1 MEQNVNENDM
11 LYLKLK
17 YFNLFNLNNQ
27 TDNQIR
33 INQIYEQAKWSI
45 LSEEIECTDEELI
58 QFAGL
63 QLQIQVQTKLAA
75 KVNAFNHNLTQDT
88 NDIDAALDKL
98 EKDLKL
104 NNTNTK
110 TLFNDV
116 PEIGEEIELMK
127 PKYTF
132 KKFKIYYFQ
141 LKETYLSYFKSKED
155 LLKKSKPLDKLNLK
169 DSHLIPD
176 LNVKSQKFCLSLK
189 INDLACGN
197 TQELYMRFSTQQSYV
212 KWVAAFKLASKNKT
226 IADLDDYQFE
236 IESINNLIEMQKK
249 PSPNTQSHNSLDT
262 SLGDFQSRNFVTHRL
277 FKKMKTKQV
286 SRIIFIII
294 NCTQSKSAA
303 FNSIEI

>member
-1 MEQNVNENDM
+1 MEQKVHENDL

-17 YFNLFNLNNQ
+17 YFNTFNLNNQ
-27 TDNQIR
+27 IDNHVR
-33 INQIYEQAKWSI
+33 INQIYEQAKYSI

-63 QLQIQVQTKLAA
+63 QLQIQVQTKLAS
-75 KVNAFNHNLTQDT
+75 KVNTFSNHNLTQET

-98 EKDLKL
+98 EKELKL
-104 NNTNTK
+104 NNTNLK

-127 PKYTF
+127 PTKYTF

-141 LKETYLSYFKSKED
+141 LKDTYLSYFKSKED

-176 LNVKSQKFCLSLK
+176 LNIKSQKFCISLK
-189 INDLACGN
+189 VNDLIDDSA
-197 TQELYMRFSTQQSYV
+197 QELYLRFSTQQSYV

-226 IADLDDYQFE
+226 IADLDAYQFE

-249 PSPNTQSHNSLDT
+249 PSSSIQSHGTLDT
-262 SLGDFQSRNFVTHRL
+262 NLNDFQPRNFVTNRL

-286 SRIIFIII
+286 RSNNNYLIYELHKFLIS
-294 NCTQSKSAA
+294 NY
-303 FNSIEI
+303 